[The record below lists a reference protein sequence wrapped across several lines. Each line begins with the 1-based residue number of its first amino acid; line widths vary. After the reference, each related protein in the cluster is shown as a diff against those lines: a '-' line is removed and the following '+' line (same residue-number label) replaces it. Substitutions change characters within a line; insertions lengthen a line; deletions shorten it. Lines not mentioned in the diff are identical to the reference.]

1 MLKPPNKTMYE
12 YIFDT
17 LDGIFEHRAAVEY
30 KSNSKT
36 GAFPDRF
43 CVFYLVTATPEAFYS
58 GSYSRENGRYSI
70 CIYDRDKRGID
81 ENEAAVKAAMKAA
94 GFLYVTKSRD
104 NYVKESGH
112 WQRTYDF
119 RYYEEV

>member
-1 MLKPPNKTMYE
+1 MKVFRVRSP
-12 YIFDT
+12 
-17 LDGIFEHRAAVEY
+17 
-30 KSNSKT
+30 T
-36 GAFPDRF
+36 GEIH
-43 CVFYLVTATPEAFYS
+43 Y
-58 GSYSRENGRYSI
+58 
-70 CIYDRDKRGID
+70 
-81 ENEAAVKAAMKAA
+81 MKAA